1 MNLKFLTILFVISI
15 LASCVK
21 SRECVCYENIPGVT
35 DTVPDIIYIN
45 GNKKDSKKACINL
58 ADSNEVCTL
67 K

>member
-1 MNLKFLTILFVISI
+1 MKSNILFLALFVFI

-21 SRECVCYENIPGVT
+21 SRECRCYQNVPGVT

-45 GNKKDSKKACINL
+45 GNKKDSKKACVNL